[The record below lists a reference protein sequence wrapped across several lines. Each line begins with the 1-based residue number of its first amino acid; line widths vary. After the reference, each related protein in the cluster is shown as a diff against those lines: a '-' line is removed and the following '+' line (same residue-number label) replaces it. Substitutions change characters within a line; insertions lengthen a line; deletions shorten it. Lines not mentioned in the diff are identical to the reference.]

1 VRNASS
7 SETERLAGRMMAD
20 LDYGRIQ
27 DVLDGGIHAYL
38 TDFLEKVYD
47 LGNQIS
53 QDFLVPLNQSQAS

>member
-1 VRNASS
+1 
-7 SETERLAGRMMAD
+7 MMAD